1 MRIGISTHS
10 RGLLSRMRLISGHM
24 LRNGDER
31 FLFEVGEIFV
41 GWEIGGR
48 EKFRKNT
55 RVSLGVQT
63 VEEAM
68 LGQLKLRGGTP
79 CQVFIL
85 LLNILFCLSLVLSSG
100 EAGWK
105 LSTSLFTMS
114 LLRRPLPTFSTF
126 HFSSCLPPPSRFPR
140 TFQAPSSHFS
150 PFIIFKM
157 A

>member
-24 LRNGDER
+24 LRNGDEL

-85 LLNILFCLSLVLSSG
+85 LLNILFCLSLVLSSD
-100 EAGWK
+100 EAG
-105 LSTSLFTMS
+105 
-114 LLRRPLPTFSTF
+114 
-126 HFSSCLPPPSRFPR
+126 
-140 TFQAPSSHFS
+140 
-150 PFIIFKM
+150 
-157 A
+157 